1 MHLGAHEPPFPERT
15 AQCERDEVD
24 DGGMGFALR
33 LLDDQEAVQ
42 ELQTLVLMK
51 DPALDGA
58 LVLNPRPPLR
68 ARRHHAHSE
77 EEVSSYQ
84 SQVNV
89 SDLIRR
95 GYEA

>member
-1 MHLGAHEPPFPERT
+1 
-15 AQCERDEVD
+15 
-24 DGGMGFALR
+24 MGFALR

-68 ARRHHAHSE
+68 ARRHHAHHE

-89 SDLIRR
+89 TDLIRR
-95 GYEA
+95 DYEA